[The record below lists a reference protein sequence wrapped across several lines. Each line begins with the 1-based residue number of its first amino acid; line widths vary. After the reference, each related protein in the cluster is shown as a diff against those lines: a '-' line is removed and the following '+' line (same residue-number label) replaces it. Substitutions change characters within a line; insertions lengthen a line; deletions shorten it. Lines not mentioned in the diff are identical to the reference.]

1 MGKTAGGS
9 TKSMKFCYQRTVKNI
24 NATLGDS
31 MNNNLLRLV
40 AASKKKKNV
49 KKIKPKRTAAQ

>member
-49 KKIKPKRTAAQ
+49 KKIKPK